1 MSDQITTAFSKQ
13 YSAAV
18 TLLAQQEMS
27 RLRMC
32 VATAPQVGEFQF
44 HDQVGSTTARK
55 RTVRHADSPYI
66 PTPHSR
72 KGVKMYDWDW
82 GDYIDR
88 QDQVKTLIDPT
99 NPYTRAGG
107 AALGRA
113 MDSEI
118 IAAFDGNAITDDGG
132 TVVTFAN
139 DGGTTR
145 SVSAGG
151 LDQAEILGIREQFY
165 ANDVDDGEFY
175 MAIASSQVTD
185 LLNINQVGSVDY
197 NALKPLV
204 EGKVA
209 SWMGF
214 NFVHVSDSLLPKS
227 GTTRSIYAW
236 EKSGMLLAEGIEM
249 NARVVERSDK
259 SFSTYVYNAMSIGSV
274 RLEGKR
280 VIKGQITE

>member
-13 YSAAV
+13 YGDAV

-32 VATAPQVGEFQF
+32 VTNATQVGEFQF

-72 KGVKMYDWDW
+72 KGVKMYVWDW
-82 GDYIDR
+82 GDYIDQ

-99 NPYTRAGG
+99 NPYTRAGA

-132 TVVTFAN
+132 STVAFGA

-145 SVSAGG
+145 SLAGA
-151 LDQAEILGIREQFY
+151 LNQTEILGIREQFY

-175 MAIASSQVTD
+175 MAIGSSQVTD
-185 LLNINQVGSVDY
+185 LLNITSVGSIDY

-204 EGKVA
+204 EGKIA
-209 SWMGF
+209 QWMGF

-236 EKSGMLLAEGIEM
+236 ERSGMLLASGIEM

-280 VIKGQITE
+280 VVKGQITE

>member
-32 VATAPQVGEFQF
+32 VTTAPQVGEFQF

-132 TVVTFAN
+132 TTVTFVN

-145 SVSAGG
+145 SLAGA
-151 LDQAEILGIREQFY
+151 LNKAEILGIREQFY

-185 LLNINQVGSVDY
+185 LLNI
-197 NALKPLV
+197 
-204 EGKVA
+204 
-209 SWMGF
+209 
-214 NFVHVSDSLLPKS
+214 KS
-227 GTTRSIYAW
+227 GRIGGLQRPEAAGRG
-236 EKSGMLLAEGIEM
+236 EGRKLDGVQLRPCERFPAAE
-249 NARVVERSDK
+249 ERHDP
-259 SFSTYVYNAMSIGSV
+259 IHL
-274 RLEGKR
+274 RLGEERDAPGPR
-280 VIKGQITE
+280 ASR